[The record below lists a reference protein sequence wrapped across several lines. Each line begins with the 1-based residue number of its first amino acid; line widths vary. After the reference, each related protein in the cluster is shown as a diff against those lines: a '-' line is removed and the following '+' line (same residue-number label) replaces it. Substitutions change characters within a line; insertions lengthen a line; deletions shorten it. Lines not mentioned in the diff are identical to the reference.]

1 MDTVTRYKEAP
12 LRGLIGWE
20 MRHLKIT
27 NGVVAGNQIPL
38 FAQRTRDSH
47 VRGQTLQVARRKR
60 MAESCFIADGPKQC

>member
-47 VRGQTLQVARRKR
+47 VRGQTGCLNNCEICHKIYR
-60 MAESCFIADGPKQC
+60 